1 MHSLVGYGWAFSAA
15 VSSGVMDNL
24 RKVRLFSGPPR
35 PIPFSFSAL
44 ARRQFASRSVPP
56 APTHNQRTPHPPA
69 RRVRRADRRRAAV
82 QLRFHFEV
90 FLKRVSSLRDTGWS
104 PVCPR
109 RCNRAREGAMS
120 A

>member
-56 APTHNQRTPHPPA
+56 APSLTLRNPLPPERSTETA
-69 RRVRRADRRRAAV
+69 GSRPT
-82 QLRFHFEV
+82 
-90 FLKRVSSLRDTGWS
+90 SSSW
-104 PVCPR
+104 
-109 RCNRAREGAMS
+109 RCS
-120 A
+120 SS